1 MTLLDIHVLGSPV
14 LRRETRP
21 VERTDDE
28 LQRLIDDMFETMY
41 AAKGIGLAAP
51 QVGRLERLTVIDVD
65 EKPIVLINP
74 ELVHTEGTIKG
85 EEGCLS
91 IPEIYGDVERA
102 GRVVVN
108 ALDRQ
113 MQPFSIEGTE
123 LLSRCLQHEIDH
135 LHGKLFIDYL
145 SLFKRRAAMSK
156 WEEMRS
162 EYPGLLRRVALEAES
177 EGRGGRG
184 EGRGEQVEGF

>member
-1 MTLLDIHVLGSPV
+1 MSLLDIHVLGSPV
-14 LRRETRP
+14 LRKETRP
-21 VERTDDE
+21 VERVEDE

-65 EKPIVLINP
+65 EHPIVLINP
-74 ELVHTEGTIKG
+74 EIVHAEGTIKG

-91 IPEIYGDVERA
+91 IPEIYGDVERS
-102 GRVVVN
+102 GRVVVS
-108 ALDRQ
+108 AVDRE

-123 LLSRCLQHEIDH
+123 LLGRCLQHEIDH

-156 WEEMRS
+156 WEEMRA
-162 EYPGLLRRVALEAES
+162 EYPGLLRRVALEVP
-177 EGRGGRG
+177 G
-184 EGRGEQVEGF
+184 EHHHDEEL